1 MKSRTTADTGADC
14 ATHYRTIDIDGTTIF
29 YREAGPKDAP
39 VVLLLHGFPSS
50 SRMFRNLIPK
60 LADAYHV
67 IAPDYPGF
75 GHSAVPDRSTF
86 AYSAEHSAHIV
97 ETLLAKLN
105 VDRFAMY
112 VMDFG
117 APIGYRLAVK
127 YPERIS
133 AIVSQNGPAYAKAP
147 TPFWAPF
154 ADYWHD
160 GSAEHREALRVYFL
174 NPDATRAQYLHGVAD
189 PSRIDPE
196 NWEVDQALM
205 DRPGS
210 TEIMLDLIYDI
221 RNSASEYAGIHEYFR
236 TYQPPTLIATGI
248 NDTFFPEDDMRAYL
262 RDLPNAEFHGLDTGH
277 FALEDKGE
285 EIAALMREF
294 LDRTLV

>member
-1 MKSRTTADTGADC
+1 MK
-14 ATHYRTIDIDGTTIF
+14 THYRTTEIDATTIF
-29 YREAGPKDAP
+29 YREAGPQDAP

-50 SRMFRNLIPK
+50 SRMFRNLIPA

-75 GHSAVPDRSTF
+75 GHSGIPDRATF
-86 AYSAEHSAHIV
+86 NYSAEHSARIV
-97 ETLLAKLN
+97 ETLLAQLN

-133 AIVSQNGPAYAKAP
+133 AIIAQNGPAYAKGP

-154 ADYWHD
+154 AEYWKD
-160 GSAEHREALRVYFL
+160 GSAEHRDALRRYFL
-174 NPDATRAQYLHGVAD
+174 NPNATRDQYLHGVAD
-189 PSRIDPE
+189 PTRIDPE

-205 DRPGS
+205 DRPGV
-210 TEIMLDLIYDI
+210 TEIMLDLLYDI
-221 RNSASEYAGIHEYFR
+221 RNSASEYTAIHEYFR
-236 TYQPPTLIATGI
+236 KCQPPALIATGV
-248 NDTFFPEDDMRAYL
+248 NDRFFPEEDMRAYL
-262 RDLPNAEFHGLDTGH
+262 QDLPNADFHGLDTGH
-277 FALEDKGE
+277 FALEDRGE
-285 EIAALMREF
+285 EIAALMRAF
-294 LDRTLV
+294 LDRTLA